1 MDSPVGR
8 LLSLLF
14 HERKVFPQVDFCVRA
29 AKSVES
35 RNFGLVPQGATLS
48 FYWATGPS
56 WHALACYTG
65 KSGKKK
71 KAFLMTEM
79 SNSTVVQF

>member
-29 AKSVES
+29 VKSVES
-35 RNFGLVPQGATLS
+35 RNFGLVPREQRFPFIGRLDLPGTLWRATQ
-48 FYWATGPS
+48 A
-56 WHALACYTG
+56 
-65 KSGKKK
+65 KVEKKK
-71 KAFLMTEM
+71 P
-79 SNSTVVQF
+79 S